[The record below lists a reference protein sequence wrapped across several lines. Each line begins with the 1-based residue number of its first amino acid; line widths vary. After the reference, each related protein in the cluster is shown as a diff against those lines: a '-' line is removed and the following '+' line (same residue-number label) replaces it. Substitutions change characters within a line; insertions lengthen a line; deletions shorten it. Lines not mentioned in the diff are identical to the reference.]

1 MHLRKVRPAEEEFA
15 DSMMMV
21 IFSAVWYGLLLRE
34 ILGGNGRPDLFMFL
48 FFGIL
53 PAYTAYGSVR
63 QVLFYRKRRRTAI
76 LTGSRYRGRI
86 QRITI
91 QKEPYHLRRG
101 QVQYRKRYYLIVER
115 TDIST
120 GIRNEIKSS
129 PYRVPL
135 PYYLTSRE
143 VTLYCDST
151 GWNWYIEDLKCSF
164 FRQKN
169 VEIEVDDYGDGGY
182 TGQNIFRIVFIVGI
196 LWIFVSELFH

>member
-34 ILGGNGRPDLFMFL
+34 ILGGNGRPDLFLFL

-91 QKEPYHLRRG
+91 QKEPYHLRHGR
-101 QVQYRKRYYLIVER
+101 VRYRKRYYLLKLPTPFGVLNLEKSILQL
-115 TDIST
+115 
-120 GIRNEIKSS
+120 IKKAQTAC
-129 PYRVPL
+129 R
-135 PYYLTSRE
+135 
-143 VTLYCDST
+143 
-151 GWNWYIEDLKCSF
+151 WY
-164 FRQKN
+164 N
-169 VEIEVDDYGDGGY
+169 
-182 TGQNIFRIVFIVGI
+182 
-196 LWIFVSELFH
+196 

>member
-1 MHLRKVRPAEEEFA
+1 MWGWREHDVTVFFFRISLERGENNASEE
-15 DSMMMV
+15 ST
-21 IFSAVWYGLLLRE
+21 SC
-34 ILGGNGRPDLFMFL
+34 
-48 FFGIL
+48 
-53 PAYTAYGSVR
+53 
-63 QVLFYRKRRRTAI
+63 
-76 LTGSRYRGRI
+76 RGRI

-91 QKEPYHLRRG
+91 QKEQYHLRHGR
-101 QVQYRKRYYLIVER
+101 VRYRKRYYLIVER
-115 TDIST
+115 MDISI
-120 GIRNEIKSS
+120 GQSNEIKSS

-169 VEIEVDDYGDGGY
+169 VEMEVDDYGDGGY